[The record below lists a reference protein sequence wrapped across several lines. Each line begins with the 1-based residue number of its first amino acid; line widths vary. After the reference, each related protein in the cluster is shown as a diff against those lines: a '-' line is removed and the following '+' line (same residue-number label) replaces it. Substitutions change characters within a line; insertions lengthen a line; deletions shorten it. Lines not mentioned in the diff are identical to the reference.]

1 MNKNYIVMF
10 LLTSLLLGC
19 QSVDVTE
26 NMKFSNLVG
35 VCKKTTKEHLFT
47 YDKMLENYYLS
58 QLGNPYFLK
67 YPEYAYGLVSKG
79 TKFQVQSII
88 HESYGEA
95 GYAWRVKIIIL
106 DGEFAGKVSDIP
118 TRVSDSSP
126 TWINLKRMSQSPTE
140 ELKIKKEFA
149 VDC

>member
-1 MNKNYIVMF
+1 MNNNYVVIF

-19 QSVDVTE
+19 QNIDVTE
-26 NMKFSNLVG
+26 DFEFSNLVG

-47 YDKMLENYYLS
+47 YHKWIESYYLS

-67 YPEYAYGLVSKG
+67 YPEYVYGVVSKG
-79 TKFQVQSII
+79 TKFEVQNIT

-95 GYAWRVKIIIL
+95 GYCWRVKISLL
-106 DGEFAGKVSDIP
+106 DGEFAGKIAVIP
-118 TRVSDSSP
+118 SCGLESSP
-126 TWINLKRMSQSPTE
+126 IWINLKRVSQSPSE
-140 ELKIKKEFA
+140 ELKIKEEFA